1 MRPSHV
7 CKASYAGQDL
17 QQSTSMLSQILNS
30 YQVGSAVGE
39 DHPLKHHPGWRF
51 CWSCSRLSS
60 LRFYLQRAFQVRSNI
75 IFQEFLQIPSPGR
88 LRSMF
93 TDCLAFSGLLSGLG
107 SAQRNPP
114 PTVPSQRG
122 RSPTSRS
129 LLGTPMLRL
138 SPCATCPG
146 ADCSPACLCTPSSLP
161 TLPMAGPPIC

>member
-1 MRPSHV
+1 M

-17 QQSTSMLSQILNS
+17 QQSTSMFSLNPNS

-51 CWSCSRLSS
+51 CWSCSRASS
-60 LRFYLQRAFQVRSNI
+60 LRFYFHRAFQVRSNVF
-75 IFQEFLQIPSPGR
+75 FQEFLQIPSPGR

-107 SAQRNPP
+107 SAQRNLP
-114 PTVPSQRG
+114 PTVASQRG

-129 LLGTPMLRL
+129 LLETPMLRL
-138 SPCATCPG
+138 SPCATCPMG
-146 ADCSPACLCTPSSLP
+146 SYVVDKVLTSQ
-161 TLPMAGPPIC
+161 G

>member
-1 MRPSHV
+1 MEGAAYPCVQGILRWSGSPTINPMS
-7 CKASYAGQDL
+7 SL
-17 QQSTSMLSQILNS
+17 ILNP
-30 YQVGSAVGE
+30 YKVGSAVGE
-39 DHPLKHHPGWRF
+39 DHPLKRHPGWGF

-60 LRFYLQRAFQVRSNI
+60 LRFYFQRAFQVRSNI

-107 SAQRNPP
+107 SAQKNPP

-146 ADCSPACLCTPSSLP
+146 TSLQYRIECLQVL
-161 TLPMAGPPIC
+161 